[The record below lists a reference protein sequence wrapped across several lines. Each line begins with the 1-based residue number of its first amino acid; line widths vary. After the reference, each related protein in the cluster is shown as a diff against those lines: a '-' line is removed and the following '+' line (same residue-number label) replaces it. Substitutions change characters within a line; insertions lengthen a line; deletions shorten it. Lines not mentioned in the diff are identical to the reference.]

1 MVRGVARHV
10 VVGAPCG
17 ECDVK
22 KPTFEPPDAGAS
34 AVQYPYTPDIVP
46 GITFLIDMSVIA
58 IAALATYFAL
68 MVRITPEFEYYVF
81 CMIFVGLCY
90 LALGHRAGFYA
101 IGTVMR
107 PFSRADDI
115 LIAQITSHFL
125 FISVVLALDSLD
137 YFYFPWL
144 LYFFVVTT
152 VSLIAV
158 RILLFIILRNLGR
171 RKVLG
176 RTMVVLGTGAQAQ
189 RFISRLA
196 TAKPYFSSMIGVFG
210 IDNEHLPKSFEH
222 HPVLGGLDDLLSYA
236 RRQKIDDV
244 VVALPWNANRNVT
257 ATIEKLKELPVNVY
271 LSSDLVGYELAFRPV
286 AAQFSA
292 LPMFEVV
299 QKPISGWS
307 HALKTLEDYILTSA
321 ILLLISPVLILIA
334 VAIKLDSPGP
344 VFFMQQ
350 RLGFNN
356 KPFAIYKFR
365 SMYHREIP
373 EEVVKQ
379 ATKGD
384 PRVTRV
390 GRFIRAT
397 SLDELPQLLN
407 VLDGSMSLVGPRPHA
422 LSHNEEYGAQIR
434 GYFARHRVK
443 PGITGWAQVNGLRGE
458 TEALEMMEAR
468 IQHDIY
474 YAENWSLFLDLRILA
489 MTALV
494 VFFQKSAY

>member
-1 MVRGVARHV
+1 MRRTVRGARCWEH
-10 VVGAPCG
+10 
-17 ECDVK
+17 DVK
-22 KPTFEPPDAGAS
+22 KPTFEPADTGAS
-34 AVQYPYTPDIVP
+34 TVHYPYTPDMVP
-46 GITFLIDMSVIA
+46 GVTILVDAAVIA
-58 IAALATYFAL
+58 LAALGAYLVVVARL
-68 MVRITPEFEYYVF
+68 TPESGYYVF
-81 CMIFVGLCY
+81 CVVFVTLCY
-90 LALGHRAGFYA
+90 LALGQRAGFYA
-101 IGTVMR
+101 IRTIMQ
-107 PFSRADDI
+107 PFSRADDV
-115 LIAQITSHFL
+115 LIAQITSFFL
-125 FISVVLALDSLD
+125 FLSVVVALDNLD
-137 YFYFPWL
+137 YFSMRWL
-144 LYFFVVTT
+144 VYFFCASTAG
-152 VSLIAV
+152 LIAM
-158 RILLFIILRNLGR
+158 RILLFVALRMLSGR
-171 RKVLG
+171 GVLG
-176 RTMVVLGTGAQAQ
+176 RTMVVLGTGAQAS
-189 RFISRLA
+189 RFITRLA
-196 TAKPYFSSMIGVFG
+196 TAKPYFSSMVGVFG
-210 IDNEHLPKSFEH
+210 VDHEHLPKTFED

-271 LSSDLVGYELAFRPV
+271 LSSDLVGYDLAFRPV
-286 AAQFSA
+286 ATQFAA

-307 HALKTLEDYILTSA
+307 YALKTLEDLVLTSIA
-321 ILLLISPVLILIA
+321 LLLISPVLILIA

-356 KPFAIYKFR
+356 KPFSIYKFR
-365 SMYHREIP
+365 SMHHRESS
-373 EEVVKQ
+373 ETVVRQ
-379 ATKGD
+379 ATKRD

-407 VLDGSMSLVGPRPHA
+407 VLDGTMSLVGPRPHA

-443 PGITGWAQVNGLRGE
+443 PGITGWAQVKGLRGE
-458 TEALEMMEAR
+458 TEALELMEAR

-474 YAENWSLFLDLRILA
+474 YAENWSLFLDLRILL
-489 MTALV
+489 MTAFV